1 MNRDPQ
7 DPVPQRGPVE
17 PDPDDTQLMPLGR
30 EPIEPD
36 PDSTQLMPAGGE
48 RIEADPDD
56 TQLLPEPG
64 PEAIEAGALSAD
76 EADDAV
82 EPAAAVPKPARSST
96 AASAMVAAGILLSRI
111 AGLVRLSVFA
121 RYFGTSQYA
130 DVFSAGLRMPN
141 VLQNLLGEGTL
152 SASFIPVYSELLHQ
166 GRKKEAGQVAGAVF
180 ALMLAAAGVLAL
192 FGILMAPVLV
202 SVFLPGF
209 EGERRE
215 LTIRV
220 VRIIFPMTGI
230 LVLSAWSLGILNSH
244 RNFFLSYFAPVLWN
258 AAMIATLVALG
269 GSLTPDR
276 LVMALA
282 WGALA
287 GGALQF
293 LVQLPKVLRLNR
305 EIRVRWAP
313 RMPEVRET
321 LRNAGPAVMGKG
333 VVQISAYLDNVLAS
347 FLAAGAVSTLQY
359 AQTLYILP
367 ISLFGMSVAAAE
379 LPELA
384 RQRSGGG
391 EVLRERASAG
401 LERIAFYVVPSFI
414 AFAVLGDVVIAT
426 LLQRGEFDRA
436 DTLLVYVTLLGFS
449 LGLIATTASRLLS
462 STFFALRDTKTPA
475 RYATLRVVIS
485 LTLSI
490 ILMLQFESVSVA
502 GRTIPAGLFS
512 DLRIGGAPLGP
523 VGLALASGAGAWVE
537 WYLLKRSL
545 RKRIGPVGAGA
556 GPLSRMFAAA
566 LAGAALGW
574 GVRLLLPDTLPTL
587 ITGVLVLGVYG
598 VTYFAV
604 AGALGL
610 SQAGAIF
617 RRVKGMLGRR

>member
-1 MNRDPQ
+1 MSRDPQ
-7 DPVPQRGPVE
+7 SPDPDSSARRPDPLE
-17 PDPDDTQLMPLGR
+17 PDPDATLPMPPPG
-30 EPIEPD
+30 PD
-36 PDSTQLMPAGGE
+36 AIGVGALSS
-48 RIEADPDD
+48 DPDD
-56 TQLLPEPG
+56 ET
-64 PEAIEAGALSAD
+64 
-76 EADDAV
+76 V
-82 EPAAAVPKPARSST
+82 EPAAVVPKEARSST
-96 AASAMVAAGILLSRI
+96 AASAMVAAGILLSRV

-121 RYFGTSQYA
+121 HYFGTSRYA

-166 GRKKEAGQVAGAVF
+166 GRKKEAGEVAGAIF
-180 ALMLAAAGVLAL
+180 ALLLAAAGALAL
-192 FGILMAPVLV
+192 IGVVLAPVLV
-202 SVFLPGF
+202 SIFLPGF

-220 VRIIFPMTGI
+220 VRIIFPMTGL

-244 RNFFLSYFAPVLWN
+244 RNFFLSYFAPVVWN

-269 GSLTPDR
+269 GRLSEDR

-293 LVQLPKVLRLNR
+293 LVQVPRVLKLNR
-305 EIRVRWAP
+305 EIKVRWAP
-313 RMPEVRET
+313 RLPQVRET

-384 RQRSGGG
+384 RQRASGG
-391 EVLRERASAG
+391 EVLRARASAG

-414 AFAVLGDVVIAT
+414 AFALLGDVVIAT
-426 LLQRGEFDRA
+426 LLQRGEFGRN
-436 DTLLVYVTLLGFS
+436 DTLLVYFTLLGFS
-449 LGLIATTASRLLS
+449 LGLVATTASRLLS

-485 LTLSI
+485 LTLAI
-490 ILMLQFESVSVA
+490 VLMLQFESVTI
-502 GRTIPAGLFS
+502 GGWRTPEGIFGG
-512 DLRIGGAPLGP
+512 LRIGGAPLGA
-523 VGLALASGAGAWVE
+523 VGLALGSGVGAWIE

-545 RKRIGPVGAGA
+545 RAQIGPVGAGA
-556 GPLSRMFAAA
+556 GPLGRMFIAA
-566 LAGAALGW
+566 LAGAALAW
-574 GVRLLLPDTLPTL
+574 GMRILLPDALPTL
-587 ITGVLVLGVYG
+587 ISGVLILGVYG
-598 VTYFAV
+598 ATYFAV

-610 SQAGAIF
+610 DQAGAIF
-617 RRVKGMLGRR
+617 RRIKGMLGRR

>member
-1 MNRDPQ
+1 MTRDPHATPPPH
-7 DPVPQRGPVE
+7 DPLE
-17 PDPDDTQLMPLGR
+17 PDPDATLPMP
-30 EPIEPD
+30 P
-36 PDSTQLMPAGGE
+36 
-48 RIEADPDD
+48 
-56 TQLLPEPG
+56 PG
-64 PEAIEAGALSAD
+64 PEAIEAGALSSDPDD
-76 EADDAV
+76 EAV
-82 EPAAAVPKPARSST
+82 EPPAVVPEAARSST
-96 AASAMVAAGILLSRI
+96 AASAMVAAGILLSRV

-121 RYFGTSQYA
+121 HYFGTSKYA

-166 GRKKEAGQVAGAVF
+166 GRKKEAGEVAGAIF
-180 ALMLAAAGVLAL
+180 ALLLAAAGALALIGVVLAP
-192 FGILMAPVLV
+192 ILV
-202 SVFLPGF
+202 SIFLPGF

-220 VRIIFPMTGI
+220 VRIIFPMTGL

-244 RNFFLSYFAPVLWN
+244 RNFFLSYFAPVVWN
-258 AAMIATLVALG
+258 AAMIATLIAFG
-269 GSLTPDR
+269 GRFTEDR

-293 LVQLPKVLRLNR
+293 LVQVPRVLKLNR
-305 EIRVRWAP
+305 EIKVRWAP
-313 RMPEVRET
+313 RLPQVRET

-384 RQRSGGG
+384 RQRASGG
-391 EVLRERASAG
+391 EVLQARASAG

-414 AFAVLGDVVIAT
+414 AFALLGDVVIAT
-426 LLQRGEFDRA
+426 LLQRGEFDRN
-436 DTLLVYVTLLGFS
+436 DTLLVYLTLLGFS
-449 LGLIATTASRLLS
+449 LGLVATTASRLLS

-485 LTLSI
+485 LVLAI
-490 ILMLQFESVSVA
+490 VLMLQFESITVA
-502 GRTIPAGLFS
+502 GWRTPPGIFS
-512 DLRIGGAPLGP
+512 GLRIGGAPLGA
-523 VGLALASGAGAWVE
+523 VGLALGSGVGAWME

-545 RKRIGPVGAGA
+545 RQRIGPVGAGA
-556 GPLSRMFAAA
+556 GPLGRMFAAA
-566 LAGAALGW
+566 IAGAALAW
-574 GVRLLLPDTLPTL
+574 GMRILLPNDLPTL

-598 VTYFAV
+598 ATYFAV
-604 AGALGL
+604 AAALGL
-610 SQAGAIF
+610 DQAGAIF
-617 RRVKGMLGRR
+617 RRIKGMLGRR

>member
-1 MNRDPQ
+1 MSADPQ
-7 DPVPQRGPVE
+7 GPTPPFDPLA
-17 PDPDDTQLMPLGR
+17 PDPDATLPMLP
-30 EPIEPD
+30 
-36 PDSTQLMPAGGE
+36 PDS
-48 RIEADPDD
+48 EAVE
-56 TQLLPEPG
+56 T
-64 PEAIEAGALSAD
+64 GALSSDVDD
-76 EADDAV
+76 EAV
-82 EPAAAVPKPARSST
+82 EPAAVVPKTERSST
-96 AASAMVAAGILLSRI
+96 AASAMVAAGILLSRV

-121 RYFGTSQYA
+121 HYFGTSKYA

-152 SASFIPVYSELLHQ
+152 SASFIPVYSELIHQ
-166 GRKKEAGQVAGAVF
+166 GRKKEAGQVAGAIF
-180 ALMLAAAGVLAL
+180 ALLLAAAGALAL
-192 FGILMAPVLV
+192 IGVALAPLLV
-202 SVFLPGF
+202 SIFLPGF
-209 EGERRE
+209 AGERRD
-215 LTIRV
+215 LTIQV

-244 RNFFLSYFAPVLWN
+244 RNFFLSYFAPVVWN
-258 AAMIATLVALG
+258 AAMIATLVAFG
-269 GSLTPDR
+269 GRLSPER

-293 LVQLPKVLRLNR
+293 LVQLPRVLKLNR

-313 RMPEVRET
+313 RIPQVQET

-384 RQRSGGG
+384 RQRASGG
-391 EVLRERASAG
+391 EVLRARASAG

-414 AFAVLGDVVIAT
+414 AFALLGDVVIAT

-436 DTLLVYVTLLGFS
+436 DTLLVYFTLLGFS
-449 LGLIATTASRLLS
+449 LGLVATTASRLLS
-462 STFFALRDTKTPA
+462 STFFALRDTVTPA
-475 RYATLRVVIS
+475 RYATLRVAIS
-485 LTLSI
+485 LVLAVV
-490 ILMLQFESVSVA
+490 LMLQFESVTVA
-502 GRTIPAGLFS
+502 GYRTPPGIFS
-512 DLRIGGAPLGP
+512 GLRIGGAPLGA
-523 VGLALASGAGAWVE
+523 VGLALGSGVGAWVE

-545 RKRIGPVGAGA
+545 RGRIGAVGAGA
-556 GPLSRMFAAA
+556 GPLGRMFIAALVGAA
-566 LAGAALGW
+566 LAW
-574 GVRLLLPDTLPTL
+574 GMRILLPNDLPTL

-598 VTYFAV
+598 ATYFVV
-604 AGALGL
+604 AAALGL
-610 SQAGAIF
+610 DQAGAIF
-617 RRVKGMLGRR
+617 RRIKGMLGRR

>member
-1 MNRDPQ
+1 MTRDPSAWP
-7 DPVPQRGPVE
+7 DPDRKPDPLE
-17 PDPDDTQLMPLGR
+17 PDPDATLPMLP
-30 EPIEPD
+30 PD
-36 PDSTQLMPAGGE
+36 A
-48 RIEADPDD
+48 
-56 TQLLPEPG
+56 
-64 PEAIEAGALSAD
+64 EAIETGALSSDVDD
-76 EADDAV
+76 EAV
-82 EPAAAVPKPARSST
+82 EPAAVVPRAERSST
-96 AASAMVAAGILLSRI
+96 AASAMVAAGILLSRV

-121 RYFGTSQYA
+121 HYFGTSKYA

-166 GRKKEAGQVAGAVF
+166 GRKKEAGEVAGAIF
-180 ALMLAAAGVLAL
+180 ALLLAAAGALALIGVVLAPL
-192 FGILMAPVLV
+192 LV
-202 SVFLPGF
+202 SIFLPGF

-220 VRIIFPMTGI
+220 VRIIFPMTGL

-244 RNFFLSYFAPVLWN
+244 RNFFLSYFAPVVWN
-258 AAMIATLVALG
+258 AAMIATLIAFG
-269 GSLTPDR
+269 GRFTEDR

-293 LVQLPKVLRLNR
+293 LVQVPRVLRLNR
-305 EIRVRWAP
+305 EIKVRWAP
-313 RMPEVRET
+313 RLPQVRET

-384 RQRSGGG
+384 RQRASGGD
-391 EVLRERASAG
+391 VLRARASAG

-414 AFAVLGDVVIAT
+414 AFMLLGDVVIAT
-426 LLQRGEFDRA
+426 LLQRGEFGRD
-436 DTLLVYVTLLGFS
+436 DTLLVYFTLLGFS
-449 LGLIATTASRLLS
+449 LGLVATTASRLLS
-462 STFFALRDTKTPA
+462 STFFALRDTRTPA

-485 LTLSI
+485 LTLAI
-490 ILMLQFESVSVA
+490 VLMLQFESISI
-502 GRTIPAGLFS
+502 GGWRTPPGIFA
-512 DLRIGGAPLGP
+512 DLRIGGAPLGA
-523 VGLALASGAGAWVE
+523 VGLALGSGVGAWVE

-545 RKRIGPVGAGA
+545 RAQIGPVGAGA
-556 GPLSRMFAAA
+556 GALGKMFIAALVGAA
-566 LAGAALGW
+566 LAW
-574 GVRLLLPDTLPTL
+574 GMRILLPNDLPTL

-598 VTYFAV
+598 AAYFAV
-604 AGALGL
+604 AAALGL
-610 SQAGAIF
+610 DQAGAIF
-617 RRVKGMLGRR
+617 RRIKGMLGRG